1 MWHTA
6 GMTTEQYANLL
17 PSASQRAGL
26 CVYLL
31 GPLRVE
37 LDGGAINLSR
47 RKVESLLVYLL
58 LHPEP
63 QTREQLAT
71 LLWGDTADSQ
81 ARHSLRTALATLRK
95 EVDPDLLLVDR
106 DRVQRN
112 PAFPLWT
119 DLDALLAWEGKLESA
134 NSALFQRQLA
144 LWQGELAAGLY
155 DEWLTGER
163 EYYRARLLKLFLQ
176 VTQTLRTRS
185 DYGAAIAV
193 AQQILTV
200 DPANEEA
207 HQHLMFCYVAAGDR
221 PAALRQYEQ
230 CERALQADLDV
241 PPMPATTALYQWI
254 KQQAGAEG
262 GAAAKITNL
271 PIPLTSFVGRTA
283 AMTAVKRLLTPAP
296 QAARL
301 LTLSGAGG
309 SGKTRLAI
317 QVATDLI
324 DRFAHG
330 VWWVELA
337 ALTDDAQVVLAVA
350 RALGINAAPHVPV
363 LDAIANFVGDK
374 ALLLVID
381 NCEHLIEAVAHLAT
395 TLLSRCPNL
404 QLLTTSR
411 EALNITGE
419 TLWPVPTLS
428 LPDPQEI
435 GLTDLLLQFECIR
448 LFFERATAVQPSFQL
463 TLANAPAVIEICTR
477 LDGIPLAI
485 ELAAARVKVLPVEQI
500 AARLTSTLGARFA
513 LLTQGQRT
521 AQPRQQTLRAAIDWS
536 YDLLDEAERRLFR
549 LVAVFRGGF
558 TLEAL
563 EQVVNAAVMDG
574 LSTIDNLLDLL
585 TQLVDKSLV
594 IVEQQAQTRYH
605 LLETLREYALEQFP
619 TPAEWQA
626 VQHRHALCLLAWAEQ
641 AAPHLLES
649 QQQAWL
655 NQFEVEQANLRAA
668 LDYLYTSAAYDPA
681 MRLAVAMGRFWGA
694 RGYMSEGRAWFE
706 KLLTKRTDAA
716 PSSVAPASVAPT
728 SVAKALNAAGFLSFR
743 QSDFAE
749 ALALFTQGLA
759 LFQQLD
765 DVQGMAE
772 TLQNLASVE
781 IPQGKI
787 ALAQQ
792 HLEQS
797 LALCQQLQDNY
808 GIARIQQH
816 LGHLAYDQDKL
827 TEARAYFV
835 ESLARYRAFGDQV
848 RIANLLLN
856 LGNTVKL
863 LGDHATAQRALQE
876 CLTISRAI
884 GHQGLIGTVLRSLG
898 LEALEQKAY
907 TQARLYGEESL
918 QLMRAIG
925 DKSNM
930 GFALLLLGKVAH
942 KLGENQQAVTYYG
955 QNLQIM
961 VALNYRWPIYDVLEQ
976 IAALLLETDQ
986 QLHAAARFLGVAH
999 AIRQETGNTDATATK
1014 DVDQS
1019 VTNLRQQLGNDRFN
1033 RLWTAGQTAPLAEIV
1048 AEVAALSV
1056 FDHVA

>member
-1 MWHTA
+1 
-6 GMTTEQYANLL
+6 MTTEQYANLL

-337 ALTDDAQVVLAVA
+337 ALTDGAQVASAVA
-350 RALGINAAPHVPV
+350 RALGINAAPTVPV
-363 LDAIANFVGDK
+363 LDAITNFVGDK

-381 NCEHLIEAVAHLAT
+381 NCEHLIDGAAHLAT
-395 TLLSRCPNL
+395 ALLRHCPNL
-404 QLLTTSR
+404 QMLTTSR
-411 EALNITGE
+411 EALNVTGE

-428 LPDPQEI
+428 LPDPQQM

-448 LFFERATAVQPSFQL
+448 LFFERATAVQPGFQL

-485 ELAAARVKVLPVEQI
+485 ELAAARVNVLPVEQI
-500 AARLTSTLGARFA
+500 AARLTGTLGARFD
-513 LLTQGQRT
+513 LLTKGNRT

-558 TLEAL
+558 TLDAL
-563 EQVVNAAVMDG
+563 EQVVNAPVMAG
-574 LSTIDNLLDLL
+574 LSTLPALLDLL
-585 TQLVDKSLV
+585 TQLIDKSLV
-594 IVEQQAQTRYH
+594 IVEQQQGQSRYR

-619 TPAEWQA
+619 TQGEWHAIQ
-626 VQHRHALCLLAWAEQ
+626 QRHALCFLAWAEQ
-641 AAPHLLES
+641 AAPHLLET
-649 QQQAWL
+649 QQQTWL
-655 NQFEVEQANLRAA
+655 NHFEVEQANLRAA
-668 LDYLYTSAAYDPA
+668 LDYLFTSAAYEPA

-694 RGYMSEGRAWFE
+694 RGYMREGRAWFE
-706 KLLTKRTDAA
+706 KLLAQRADAA
-716 PSSVAPASVAPT
+716 PESAAPESVAPAT
-728 SVAKALNAAGFLSFR
+728 VAKALNAAGFLSFR

-759 LFQQLD
+759 LFQQLED
-765 DVQGMAE
+765 APGMAE

-781 IPQGKI
+781 IPQGKF

-797 LALCQQLQDNY
+797 LALCQQLQDDY
-808 GIARIQQH
+808 GIARVQQH
-816 LGHLAYDQDKL
+816 LGHLAYDQDRL
-827 TEARAYFV
+827 AEART
-835 ESLARYRAFGDQV
+835 LPHIGCILRLCCRRRQRRGAR
-848 RIANLLLN
+848 
-856 LGNTVKL
+856 K
-863 LGDHATAQRALQE
+863 
-876 CLTISRAI
+876 
-884 GHQGLIGTVLRSLG
+884 
-898 LEALEQKAY
+898 
-907 TQARLYGEESL
+907 RL
-918 QLMRAIG
+918 
-925 DKSNM
+925 
-930 GFALLLLGKVAH
+930 
-942 KLGENQQAVTYYG
+942 
-955 QNLQIM
+955 
-961 VALNYRWPIYDVLEQ
+961 
-976 IAALLLETDQ
+976 
-986 QLHAAARFLGVAH
+986 
-999 AIRQETGNTDATATK
+999 
-1014 DVDQS
+1014 
-1019 VTNLRQQLGNDRFN
+1019 
-1033 RLWTAGQTAPLAEIV
+1033 V
-1048 AEVAALSV
+1048 AERR
-1056 FDHVA
+1056 

>member
-1 MWHTA
+1 MRK
-6 GMTTEQYANLL
+6 E
-17 PSASQRAGL
+17 PSASAADPTITTSGL
-26 CVYLL
+26 RIYLL
-31 GPLRVE
+31 GPLRIE
-37 LDGGAINLSR
+37 RAGAVLQLSR

-58 LHPEP
+58 LHPQP
-63 QTREQLAT
+63 QTRDHLAT
-71 LLWGDTADSQ
+71 LLWGDSADSQ

-95 EVDPDLLLVDR
+95 EVDPALLLVDR
-106 DRVQRN
+106 DQVQRN

-119 DLDALLAWEGKLESA
+119 DLDALLAWEGQLDSA
-134 NSALFQRQLA
+134 NTALLQSQLA

-163 EYYRARLLKLFLQ
+163 EHYRARLLKLFLQ
-176 VTQTLRTRS
+176 LTQTLRERS
-185 DYGAAIAV
+185 DYGTAIAV

-262 GAAAKITNL
+262 SAAAKITNL

-283 AMTAVKRLLTPAP
+283 ESAAVKQLLTPTG
-296 QAARL
+296 AARNDKTRL
-301 LTLSGAGG
+301 LTLGGAGG

-324 DRFAHG
+324 DRYAHG

-337 ALTDDAQVVLAVA
+337 ALTDDAQVALAVA
-350 RALGINAAPHVPV
+350 RALGINAAPNLPV

-381 NCEHLIEAVAHLAT
+381 NCEHLIEEAAHLAGA
-395 TLLSRCPNL
+395 LLSRCPNL

-411 EALNITGE
+411 EALQLTGE
-419 TLWPVPTLS
+419 TLWPVPTLT
-428 LPDPQEI
+428 LPDPQQI
-435 GLTDLLLQFECIR
+435 GLTDFLLQFECVR
-448 LFFERATAVQPSFQL
+448 LFFERATAVHPGFQL

-485 ELAAARVKVLPVEQI
+485 ELAAARVNVLPVEQI
-500 AARLTSTLGARFA
+500 AARLTGTLGARFD
-513 LLTQGQRT
+513 LLTKGNRT

-536 YDLLDEAERRLFR
+536 YDLLDESERQLFR

-558 TLEAL
+558 TLDAL
-563 EQVVNAAVMDG
+563 EQVFNAAVMAG
-574 LSTIDNLLDLL
+574 LSTLPDLLDLL
-585 TQLVDKSLV
+585 TQLINKSLV
-594 IVEQQAQTRYH
+594 IVEQQQGQSRYR

-619 TPAEWQA
+619 TRGEWHAIQ
-626 VQHRHALCLLAWAEQ
+626 QHHALCFLAWAEQ
-641 AAPHLLES
+641 AAPHLLETK
-649 QQQAWL
+649 QQAWL
-655 NQFEVEQANLRAA
+655 NHFEVEQANLRAA
-668 LDYLYTSAAYDPA
+668 LDYLFTSAAYEPA

-706 KLLTKRTDAA
+706 KLLAQRADAA
-716 PSSVAPASVAPT
+716 SSNVAPASVAPAT
-728 SVAKALNAAGFLSFR
+728 VAKALNAAGFLSFR

-759 LFQQLD
+759 LFQQLED
-765 DVQGMAE
+765 APGMAE

-781 IPQGKI
+781 IPQGKF

-797 LALCQQLQDNY
+797 LALCQQLQDDY
-808 GIARIQQH
+808 GIARVQQH
-816 LGHLAYDQDKL
+816 LGHLAYDQDRL
-827 TEARAYFV
+827 AEARTYFV
-835 ESLARYRAFGDQV
+835 ESLARYRRFGDQV

-863 LGDHATAQRALQE
+863 LGDHPTAQRYLQE
-876 CLTISRAI
+876 CLTIGRAI

-942 KLGENQQAVTYYG
+942 KLGENQQAVAYYG
-955 QNLQIM
+955 QNLEIM
-961 VALNYRWPIYDVLEQ
+961 VVLNYRWPIYDVLEQ

-986 QLHAAARFLGVAH
+986 QPQAAARFLGAAH

-1019 VTNLRQQLGNDRFN
+1019 VANLRQQLGDDRFDQ
-1033 RLWTAGQTAPLAEIV
+1033 LWAAGQTAPLADIV
-1048 AEVAALSV
+1048 AEVAALSLL
-1056 FDHVA
+1056 DHAA